1 MNKFAKR
8 LKTKLW
14 NIIDEMEKNRY
25 LFVKKGDKDFS
36 RKRKLNFSTMLHML
50 LSMGGNTLNKEILDY
65 FDYNL
70 IPRSSHLKNIQF

>member
-36 RKRKLNFSTMLHML
+36 RKRKLNFSTIVYGRKHTKQ
-50 LSMGGNTLNKEILDY
+50 GNSGL
-65 FDYNL
+65 F
-70 IPRSSHLKNIQF
+70 